1 MLNRLTIRNYAIIE
15 QLDLRLEPGLTIIT
29 GETGAGKS
37 ILLGALGLALG
48 RRGDARVLP
57 DGADKCVVEAHFSLP
72 DESLRAQH
80 ESAGVDFEPVMI
92 CRREIASGGRSRSF
106 INDTPVTLKAMQEL
120 TSACIELH
128 HQHDN
133 LALQSR
139 AYQLDLLDTIGHATS
154 AREAYVTHYKA
165 LQQARHALEEA
176 RELEKQSLRRRD
188 FLQFQLE
195 ELSGAKLQA
204 GEVARL
210 ESTQS
215 LLEHAEAIASTLG
228 SLESMLQMGPHAI
241 LDQLNQALR
250 QAAQVAP
257 YYSGIAEIATRL
269 ESLRI
274 EVQDIAM
281 EVARLDVPG
290 GSDPNELGRVQ
301 QRLNQLYALLKKY
314 QCRDDG
320 DLVNQHKTL
329 QAEFDQIE
337 SIAETIEQLQHQ
349 VLEQTSMVQESGAL
363 LTARREKGTRELT
376 PKILALLKE
385 LGMPNARLEI
395 SITALDAPGP
405 AGLDE
410 VQFLFSANRGAALQP
425 IQQVAS
431 GGELSRLSLALKSVY
446 AGQAGVDTIIFD
458 EIDTGISGEVA
469 WRMGQLIR
477 NLSSGH
483 QILMVTH
490 SPQIAAHALHHFHV
504 SKLARDDRDI
514 SDMRQL
520 SSKDRI
526 IEIAKMLSGDPPSK
540 KALANAEDLIGQV
553 VPTA

>member
-1 MLNRLTIRNYAIIE
+1 MLNRLIIRNYAIIE
-15 QLDLRLEPGLTIIT
+15 QLDLELEPGLTIIT

-57 DGADKCVVEAHFSLP
+57 DGADKCVVEAHFSLT
-72 DESLRAQH
+72 DDAMRAQH

-92 CRREIASGGRSRSF
+92 CRREIAAGGRSRSF
-106 INDTPVTLKAMQEL
+106 INDTPVPLKAMQEL
-120 TSACIELH
+120 TTACIELH

-139 AYQLDLLDTIGHATS
+139 AYQLDLLDTIGDATA
-154 AREAYVTHYKA
+154 AREAYAAHYKA
-165 LQQARHALEEA
+165 LQHARQALQEA

-188 FLQFQLE
+188 FLRFQLD
-195 ELSGAKLQA
+195 ELAGARLQA
-204 GEVARL
+204 GEVAKL

-215 LLEHAEAIASTLG
+215 VLEHAEAITSTLG

-269 ESLRI
+269 ETLRI

-314 QCRDDG
+314 QCRDDS
-320 DLVNQHKTL
+320 DLVAQHKAL

-337 SIAETIEQLQHQ
+337 SIAETIER
-349 VLEQTSMVQESGAL
+349 LEHELRAQTSMVQESGAL
-363 LTARREKGTRELT
+363 LSARREKGARELT

-385 LGMPNARLEI
+385 LGMPNARFEIALTPLE
-395 SITALDAPGP
+395 TPGP

-410 VQFLFSANRGAALQP
+410 VQFLFSANRGTALQP

-446 AGQAGVDTIIFD
+446 AGQAGVATIIFD

-504 SKLARDDRDI
+504 SKLDRNDRDV
-514 SDMRQL
+514 SDMRKL

-526 IEIAKMLSGDPPSK
+526 VEIAKMLSGDPPSK

-553 VPTA
+553 ATT